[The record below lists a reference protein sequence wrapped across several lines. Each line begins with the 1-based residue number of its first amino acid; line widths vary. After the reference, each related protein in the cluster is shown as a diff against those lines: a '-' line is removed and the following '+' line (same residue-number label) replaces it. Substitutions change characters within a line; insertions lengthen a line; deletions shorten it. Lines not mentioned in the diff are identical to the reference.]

1 MTKKSETTILG
12 GVGDDAKPAG
22 GMSYAELLANPPT
35 NVRRKQ
41 PQPQPQR
48 KAVLAEVSP
57 RMHAA
62 VKARPEAL
70 RMIAE
75 DAQGNAVIER
85 PYRHRKVEA
94 VITPDRTTIAVGG
107 SRWGRSGFGPGLPA
121 VPTWDVGAVG
131 RGDELVRHQYD
142 IFAVLRED
150 D

>member
-1 MTKKSETTILG
+1 MTTRETTILG
-12 GVGDDAKPAG
+12 GVGDRLSAEQRKELDEFLAKG
-22 GMSYAELLANPPT
+22 PPPG
-35 NVRRKQ
+35 VRLK
-41 PQPQPQR
+41 R

-75 DAQGNAVIER
+75 DASGNAVIER
-85 PYRHRKVEA
+85 PYRPKAEA

-107 SRWGRSGFGPGLPA
+107 IKWGRSGFGPGLPQA
-121 VPTWDVGAVG
+121 PVWDAPG
-131 RGDELVRHQYD
+131 RGDELVKHQYD

>member
-1 MTKKSETTILG
+1 MTTRETTILG
-12 GVGDDAKPAG
+12 GVGDRLSAEQRKELDEFLAKG
-22 GMSYAELLANPPT
+22 PPPG
-35 NVRRKQ
+35 VRLK
-41 PQPQPQR
+41 R

-62 VKARPEAL
+62 VKAKPEAL

-75 DAQGNAVIER
+75 DASGNAVIER
-85 PYRHRKVEA
+85 PYRPKAEA

-107 SRWGRSGFGPGLPA
+107 IKWGRSGFGPGLPQA
-121 VPTWDVGAVG
+121 PVWDVPGG
-131 RGDELVRHQYD
+131 RGDELVKHQYD